1 MPEPLRDGALSST
14 KGHVAMVSLLRTDL
28 VLLAG
33 IGLGVFMPWVV
44 QLPWRKRL
52 MVFAACGTAIL
63 AGSFV

>member
-1 MPEPLRDGALSST
+1 
-14 KGHVAMVSLLRTDL
+14 MVSLLRMDL

-33 IGLGVFMPWVV
+33 IGLGVLMPWVV

-52 MVFAACGTAIL
+52 LVFAACGATIL

>member
-1 MPEPLRDGALSST
+1 
-14 KGHVAMVSLLRTDL
+14 MVSLLRMDL

-33 IGLGVFMPWVV
+33 IGLGVLVPWVV

-52 MVFAACGTAIL
+52 LVFTACGATVL